1 MGLTKQLVKFSG
13 AEVPEAA
20 AAMMRL
26 SLFDWAACGVAGA
39 QQPDF
44 IPFRRAQMVEE
55 GPSHV
60 FGGDSAGAATAALL
74 NGTLSHALDYDD
86 THFAHIGHPSVAVLP
101 AVVALAETLDTPLTD
116 AVDAAAIGVEASI
129 MIGVW
134 LGRAHYQVGFHQTA
148 TAGAFGATLAAAR
161 LLGLDAGQ
169 TRHAL
174 GLCASMAS
182 GVKAQFG
189 TMAKPLNAGL
199 AARTGVEAALWAQA
213 GMTAAQEGLEGP
225 LGFGATHHGEAAEV
239 KLPRKDWQIS
249 TISHKFHACCHGLHA
264 MLEALSGADLAPE
277 RIAGIRIRTNPRW
290 ISVCNIKA
298 PETGL
303 EVKFSYRHTA
313 AMTLLGH
320 GTGAVANF
328 SDAVAR
334 DVEICVLRDM
344 IEVVEDDSLSETQ
357 AQVTLT
363 LTSGEVRRLRHD
375 LMAPM
380 SLEMRSGKLRTK
392 VTALLGEEAAE
403 RLWQA
408 AIGADLDELTAC
420 FGPDPQDQD

>member
-20 AAMMRL
+20 AAMVRL

-101 AVVALAETLDTPLTD
+101 AVVALAETLDTSLTD